1 VKDFQESKSAQ
12 PFLISIKAGGIG
24 INLTSAEYVFIVDP
38 WWNPAVEMQAMDRA
52 HRIGQTKPVFVY
64 KMIAKDSIEE
74 KILDLQKSKKKLVEK
89 IITTEKEMSK
99 TIDLKTIKDIF
110 G

>member
-1 VKDFQESKSAQ
+1 M
-12 PFLISIKAGGIG
+12 
-24 INLTSAEYVFIVDP
+24 DP

-64 KMIAKDSIEE
+64 KIIAKDSIEE
-74 KILDLQKSKKKLVEK
+74 KILDLQKSKKKLVEE
-89 IITTEKEMSK
+89 IITTDKEMSK
-99 TIDLKTIKDIF
+99 TIDLETIKEIF